1 MLSCLIVSST
11 GSNDNVGVHEIF
23 LERYNAKLKNMFVTK
38 RVFCYE
44 DGIINK

>member
-1 MLSCLIVSST
+1 MLSCLIVSS
-11 GSNDNVGVHEIF
+11 SNDNVGVHEIF